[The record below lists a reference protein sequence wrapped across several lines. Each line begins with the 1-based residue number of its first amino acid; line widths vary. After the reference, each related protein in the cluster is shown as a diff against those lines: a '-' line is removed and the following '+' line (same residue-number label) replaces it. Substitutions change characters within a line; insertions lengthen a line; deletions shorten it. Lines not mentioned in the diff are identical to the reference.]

1 MSVEMAKVE
10 NVDKKTIQREAAKL
24 RRKVLE
30 YVTSRNPCARN
41 AKQYLHPKYAFEM
54 LGVTYE
60 ECPDLDL
67 ELRVV
72 GEQMRFGRSS
82 VIVGCLDRPNK
93 TVATSERSPLAERR
107 FTAAHEL
114 GHWALHEDETEHRDR
129 PVDVRSPR
137 PSRER
142 EADEFAAA
150 YLMPRNWVTEDLRA
164 RFGTLPVNV
173 DENLAWW
180 LDQTDHERLL
190 VPNADADFER
200 AKAIAVCTNVGAG
213 HFCSLAD
220 EYSVSATAMALRLL
234 ELDLIKRN

>member
-114 GHWALHEDETEHRDR
+114 AHWVLHKGMTEHRDR
-129 PVDVRSPR
+129 PIVRVGPR
-137 PSRER
+137 PKRER

-150 YLMPRNWVTEDLRA
+150 YLMPRKWVTEDLRA

-173 DENLAWW
+173 DEDLAWW
-180 LDQTDHERLL
+180 LDRTE
-190 VPNADADFER
+190 P
-200 AKAIAVCTNVGAG
+200 
-213 HFCSLAD
+213 
-220 EYSVSATAMALRLL
+220 
-234 ELDLIKRN
+234 

>member
-1 MSVEMAKVE
+1 MSVGLAEVE
-10 NVDKKTIQREAAKL
+10 SMDKKTIQREAAKL
-24 RRKVLE
+24 RNDVLQD
-30 YVTSRNPCARN
+30 VRSRNPRAKN

-67 ELRVV
+67 ELRVD
-72 GEQMRFGRSS
+72 GEQMRFKRS
-82 VIVGCLDRPNK
+82 VIAGCLDRPNR
-93 TVATSERSPLAERR
+93 TVATSERSPPAERR
-107 FTAAHEL
+107 FTAGHEL
-114 GHWALHEDETEHRDR
+114 GHWVLHKDEIEHRDR

-137 PSRER
+137 PRRER

-150 YLMPRNWVTEDLRA
+150 YLMPLKWVAKDLER
-164 RFGTLPVNV
+164 RFGSQPVNV

-200 AKAIAVCTNVGAG
+200 AKAIAICTNVGAG